1 MLKAQDIVLL
11 VKLLAKPEHLNW
23 PQNKLALHLCY
34 SVSAVNPGI
43 KRLKQSNLLR
53 SRLEGNL
60 YQPVLA
66 ACEEFLI
73 SAVKY
78 IYPGEL
84 GGYTRGIPTCYA
96 APVFGGEIMEG
107 NDGIPVWPHE
117 EGKQRGLALKPLYHN
132 IPKSITEFPDQAFY
146 DLLALIDALRF
157 GRARERNMAE
167 KILGGKLHAN
177 KKK

>member
-11 VKLLAKPEHLNW
+11 VKLLANPDHLSW
-23 PQNKLALHLCY
+23 PQHKLASHLCY

-43 KRLKQSNLLR
+43 KRLKQSHLLCQG
-53 SRLEGNL
+53 LEENL
-60 YQPVLA
+60 YQPILA

-84 GGYTRGIPTCYA
+84 GSITRGIATSYA
-96 APVFGGEIMEG
+96 APVFGGQIITG
-107 NDGIPVWPHE
+107 NDAPPVWPHE
-117 EGKQRGLALKPLYHN
+117 QGKQRGLALKPLYHN
-132 IPKSITEFPDQAFY
+132 IPNAVIEFPDQAFY
-146 DLLALIDALRF
+146 DLLALIDALRV
-157 GRARERNMAE
+157 GRARERNLAE
-167 KILGGKLHAN
+167 KMLKEKLHAL

>member
-1 MLKAQDIVLL
+1 MLFCIF
-11 VKLLAKPEHLNW
+11 
-23 PQNKLALHLCY
+23 CY
-34 SVSAVNPGI
+34 A
-43 KRLKQSNLLR
+43 RLTL
-53 SRLEGNL
+53 
-60 YQPVLA
+60 
-66 ACEEFLI
+66 FLI

-84 GGYTRGIPTCYA
+84 GGYARGIATCYA
-96 APVFGGEIMEG
+96 APVFGGQIMEG
-107 NDGIPVWPHE
+107 NDAIPVWPHE

-167 KILGGKLHAN
+167 KILREKLHAN